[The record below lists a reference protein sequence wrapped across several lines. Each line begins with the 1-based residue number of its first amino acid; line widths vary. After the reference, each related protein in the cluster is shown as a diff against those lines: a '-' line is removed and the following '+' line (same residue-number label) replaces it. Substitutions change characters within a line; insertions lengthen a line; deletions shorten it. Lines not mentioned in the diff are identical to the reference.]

1 MNDSLLTHVTPSK
14 AEIAAGQRNQ
24 KRVLAGLPLSGN
36 LSLLQKMK
44 ENRSNGISR
53 RVSEVSTR
61 DQLTALFAKGMAR
74 CGDRLREGCKQ
85 FFEGAL
91 TALDTA
97 DSRKA
102 VADMVAASIGDSPE
116 AKESQVALSR
126 MIAENVGKLIRFTG
140 SYVPWYKSVTLGESD
155 VPYIRTFVPQEINVR
170 IGTGDGTL
178 ITHDAQPDLE
188 DDTKAILFFM
198 ISDILRA
205 KLFDVNKG
213 NIADAALGTVDIA
226 LDLLDKIDA
235 YLALA
240 VRIGGANTI
249 FTSTFVTDGTPAAHY
264 LATSRINTA
273 NYPTGNIIAPA
284 SNGGATK
291 PRFDC
296 LRVIDEYFG
305 RFASALDNAV
315 GPVRIHMASGIAH
328 QFGDEFTATSVT
340 NPYSDALYKNRKMLN
355 YNGRD
360 FEIVP
365 DDTID
370 PTDKYLYVNSGMPI
384 GLYFDKP
391 AGAKV
396 FRKEDDVLN
405 EVTTWERAL
414 MATLYPVPWAIGSCA
429 VQFKT

>member
-1 MNDSLLTHVTPSK
+1 MNQSLLTYPVVTK

-36 LSLLQKMK
+36 PALLKKMQ
-44 ENRSNGISR
+44 EDRANGISR

-91 TALDTA
+91 TALDTEE
-97 DSRKA
+97 SRKG
-102 VADMVAASIGDSPE
+102 VADMVAASQGDTPD
-116 AKESQVALSR
+116 AKEAQVALAR

-155 VPYIRTFVPQEINVR
+155 IPYVRTYVPQEITVR

-205 KLFDVNKG
+205 RIFDVNKG
-213 NIADAALGTVDIA
+213 NIADSALGTVDIA

-240 VRIGGANTI
+240 VRVGGANSV
-249 FTSTFVTDGTPAAHY
+249 FTGTFVNDGTPASHFHANV
-264 LATSRINTA
+264 RVNTA

-284 SNGGATK
+284 GNGGATK

-328 QFGDEFTATSVT
+328 QFGDEFTPTSVA
-340 NPYSDALYKNRKMLN
+340 NPYTDQVFQNRKMLS
-355 YNGRD
+355 YNGRS

-370 PTDKYLYVNSGMPI
+370 PTDKYLYVNGGMPI

-405 EVTTWERAL
+405 EVSTWERAL
-414 MATLYPVPWAIGSCA
+414 LATMYPVPWAIGSCA
-429 VQFKT
+429 VQFKS

>member
-1 MNDSLLTHVTPSK
+1 MKDSLLTYPVVSK

-36 LSLLQKMK
+36 KSLLQKMK
-44 ENRSNGISR
+44 EDRSNGISR
-53 RVSEVSTR
+53 RVSEISTR
-61 DQLTALFAKGMAR
+61 DQLTTLFSKGMAR

-102 VADMVAASIGDSPE
+102 VADMVAAAQGDTDE
-116 AKESQVALSR
+116 AKESQVALAR

-140 SYVPWYKSVTLGESD
+140 SYVPWYKSVTLGEAD
-155 VPYIRTFVPQEINVR
+155 IPYVRTYVPQEINVR

-178 ITHDAQPDLE
+178 MTHDAQPDLE

-205 KLFDVNKG
+205 KMFDVNKG

-240 VRIGGANTI
+240 VRVGGANTI
-249 FTSTFVTDGTPAAHY
+249 FTAAFVNDGTAASHFHT
-264 LATSRINTA
+264 TSRINTA
-273 NYPTGNIIAPA
+273 NYPSANIIAPA
-284 SNGGATK
+284 SNGANTK

-328 QFGDEFTATSVT
+328 QFGDEFTASSVT
-340 NPYSDALYKNRKMLN
+340 NPYSDALYKNRKMLSL
-355 YNGRD
+355 NGRD

-370 PTDKYLYVNSGMPI
+370 PTDKYLYVNSGQPI

-405 EVTTWERAL
+405 EVQTWERAL
-414 MATLYPVPWAIGSCA
+414 LATLYPVPWAIGSCA

>member
-1 MNDSLLTHVTPSK
+1 MNQSLLNYPVVTK

-36 LSLLQKMK
+36 PALLKKMQ
-44 ENRSNGISR
+44 EDRANGISR

-61 DQLTALFAKGMAR
+61 DQLNGLFAKGMAR

-91 TALDTA
+91 TALDTEE
-97 DSRKA
+97 SRKG
-102 VADMVAASIGDSPE
+102 VADMVAASQGDTPD
-116 AKESQVALSR
+116 AKEAQVALAR

-155 VPYIRTFVPQEINVR
+155 IPYVRTYVPQEINVR

-205 KLFDVNKG
+205 RIFDVNKG
-213 NIADAALGTVDIA
+213 NIADSALGTVDIA

-240 VRIGGANTI
+240 VRVGGAYSV
-249 FTSTFVTDGTPAAHY
+249 FTRTFINDGTPAAHY
-264 LATSRINTA
+264 QVSSRINTA

-284 SNGGATK
+284 GNGAATK

-315 GPVRIHMASGIAH
+315 GPVRVHMASGIAH
-328 QFGDEFTATSVT
+328 QFGDEFTPTSVA
-340 NPYSDALYKNRKMLN
+340 NPYTDQVFQNRKMLS
-355 YNGRD
+355 YNGRS

-370 PTDKYLYVNSGMPI
+370 PADKYLYVNGGSPI

-405 EVTTWERAL
+405 EVSTWERAL
-414 MATLYPVPWAIGSCA
+414 LATMYPVPWAIGSCA